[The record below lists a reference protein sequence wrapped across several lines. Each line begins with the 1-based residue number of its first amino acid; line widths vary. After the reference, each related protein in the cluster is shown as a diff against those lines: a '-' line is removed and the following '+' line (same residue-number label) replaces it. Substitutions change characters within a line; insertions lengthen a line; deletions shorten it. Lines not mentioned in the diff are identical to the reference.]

1 MLGIIL
7 KVEARLVLTTIKT
20 GQQIPSRSRLFHA
33 RHYEAVLKAK
43 ANGESKAWAAYK
55 DSLAVI
61 RCACTGH
68 IVIPLLYVHLLALAV
83 RTPM

>member
-1 MLGIIL
+1 M
-7 KVEARLVLTTIKT
+7 EARLVLTTIKT

-33 RHYEAVLKAK
+33 RHYEEVLEAK
-43 ANGESKAWAAYK
+43 ADRESKAWAAYK

-68 IVIPLLYVHLLALAV
+68 IVIPLLYVHLLELAV
-83 RTPM
+83 RKLM